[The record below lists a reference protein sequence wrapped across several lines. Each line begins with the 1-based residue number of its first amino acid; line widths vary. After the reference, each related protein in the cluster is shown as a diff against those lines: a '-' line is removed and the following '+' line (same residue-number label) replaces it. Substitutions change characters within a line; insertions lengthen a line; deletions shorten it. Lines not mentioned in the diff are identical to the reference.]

1 MKSTLIAALLAAGFA
16 STTHAAAPAPA
27 DLDLSITYYSRV
39 LTPEG
44 VTRESRY
51 EETMLRRPGHV
62 WVARV
67 LAPSP
72 DAHADHDGHNQKVA
86 LKEAQHEHK
95 HFNPVVI
102 PRHVMLEKNTVRVE
116 FIDAHDKV
124 VVSIPKSEYDN
135 VNFDGSWE
143 NSFYLLDPKLV
154 AAMPLSKQV
163 SKVAGAR
170 WREAE
175 KNGVF
180 QRVLWDE
187 QKQIPLIIESGDR
200 ANTFYRRVDVRQQA
214 SVSKAQPWTNVRNY
228 AQREYSDYLD

>member
-1 MKSTLIAALLAAGFA
+1 MKSTLIAVLLAAGFA
-16 STTHAAAPAPA
+16 GATHAAAPAPA

-62 WVARV
+62 WVERV
-67 LAPSP
+67 LAPA
-72 DAHADHDGHNQKVA
+72 AHAHEGHNKKVA
-86 LKEAQHEHK
+86 LKVAQHEHK

-116 FIDAHDKV
+116 YIDAHDKV

-200 ANTFYRRVDVRQQA
+200 ANTFYRRVDVKQQA
-214 SVSKAQPWTNVRNY
+214 GLSRAQPWTNVQNY

>member
-1 MKSTLIAALLAAGFA
+1 MKSTLIAVLLAAAGL
-16 STTHAAAPAPA
+16 THAAHAAAPA

-62 WVARV
+62 WVERV
-67 LAPSP
+67 LPP
-72 DAHADHDGHNQKVA
+72 VLDAHDAHNKKVA
-86 LKEAQHEHK
+86 LKTTQHEHK

-116 FIDAHDKV
+116 YIDAHDKV

-154 AAMPLSKQV
+154 TAMPLSKQV

-187 QKQIPLIIESGDR
+187 KNQIPLIIESGDR

-214 SVSKAQPWTNVRNY
+214 SISKAQPWNKVQNY